1 MTKKDFIKKHPYLF
15 WYIQNPQGISDN
27 VFVEVVLNYGDFDDV
42 KKMLRI
48 VGFNKARDIFFEH
61 STRPRHNYDP
71 KIKHYFEL
79 FFNTY
84 ASGDTI

>member
-1 MTKKDFIKKHPYLF
+1 MTKESFIKKRSYLF
-15 WYIQNPQGISDN
+15 WYVQNPRKVSDEAL
-27 VFVEVVLNYGDFDDV
+27 VEAVLNYGDFDDV

-48 VGFNKARDIFFEH
+48 VGFSRARDIFFANA
-61 STRPRHNYDP
+61 RKPRHNYDP

-84 ASGDTI
+84 ASGNTV